1 MADPTSVINLDATHF
16 VDGRVESVIKSAEA
30 LVVGGIAALDITTG
44 KAEFMDD
51 ADNLIPLGAI
61 IGAADG
67 DNESHLTGDS
77 GGNYSVV
84 TRGGI
89 VVKSVTVTGASAI
102 TDKFKWVYMTD
113 GQTYT
118 LTKPTT
124 GLPVGF
130 VERWRSST
138 TCDVYLLSPIE
149 ALIVS
154 NLVLQETIYLGFIPT
169 NALQGTSA
177 IDIITARPIK
187 RRMQID
193 SFWAACGAHDNAV
206 IAGSQILNLEIN
218 TTDVTG
224 GALTLAFGSADGAAD
239 MGVAINATAI
249 TAANVANCGD
259 TLSVEMAA
267 SGTAFTS
274 DCAAGFHL
282 YIDVT
287 YLPGA

>member
-1 MADPTSVINLDATHF
+1 MADPNSTINLDPVVDATRME
-16 VDGRVESVIKSAEA
+16 GTIKNAEA
-30 LVVGGIAALDITTG
+30 LVVGGIGAIDPTTG
-44 KAEFMDD
+44 KLEFMDD
-51 ADNLIPLGAI
+51 TDNLIPVGAI
-61 IGAADG
+61 IGSSIG
-67 DNESHLTGDS
+67 DTASGLTGDS
-77 GGNYSVV
+77 GGTYKAI
-84 TRGGI
+84 TRGGF
-89 VVKSVTVTGASAI
+89 VAAGLTVTGASAI

-124 GLPVGF
+124 GLPVGY
-130 VERWRSST
+130 VHKWISGT
-138 TCDVYLLSPIE
+138 TCDVYLHSPTE
-149 ALIVS
+149 SLHMSFVT
-154 NLVLQETIYLGFIPT
+154 LQETIYLGFIPT
-169 NALQGTSA
+169 NALQGTA
-177 IDIITARPIK
+177 ALDIITARPIK

-193 SFWAACGAHDNAV
+193 SFWAACGAHDNASV
-206 IAGSQILNLEIN
+206 AGSQILNLEIN

-224 GALTLAFGSADGAAD
+224 GSLTLAFSNCDGAAD

-249 TAANVANCGD
+249 TANNIANCGD

-274 DCAAGFHL
+274 DTASGFHL